1 MMKRHLFGP
10 EHEAF
15 RDQVRRFVEREI
27 TPNDTAWNEA
37 GQVSRELW
45 LKAGAAGILCPSLPE
60 EYGGG
65 GGDRLHSLV
74 VTEELCRAG
83 AYGPGFA
90 MHSDIVAPYIENHGT
105 EEQRRR
111 FLPPMARGEAIGAI
125 AMTEPGAGSDLRGI
139 QTRAVRDGDVYRIS
153 GQKTFISNGVMAG
166 LIIVALKTGA
176 GPEGEGITLLVVEGD
191 RPGLRRG
198 RNLQKL
204 GSHAQDTAEL
214 FFDDVEVPVANRLG
228 DEGEGM
234 RLMMRELAWERMQI
248 AVMAAALME
257 SALVWTLDFVR
268 TRRAFGQAVIDFQ
281 NTRFKLAEIKT
292 QVEIGRV
299 YVDRCIADMMAGDLD
314 PVTAAQAK
322 LWTTETQSRVLDDC
336 LQLHGGYGYMW
347 DYPICR
353 AYADTR
359 IQRIFGGTNEIM
371 KEIIGRA
378 LAKA

>member
-1 MMKRHLFGP
+1 MTTRTLFGP
-10 EHEAF
+10 EHDAY
-15 RDQVRRFVEREI
+15 RDQVRRFIEREVV
-27 TPNDTAWNEA
+27 PHEAAWSAA
-37 GQVSRELW
+37 GIVSRDLW
-45 LKAGAAGILCPSLPE
+45 LRAGAAGFLCPSLPE
-60 EYGGG
+60 AYGGG
-65 GGDRLHSLV
+65 GGDRLHSLI

-90 MHSDIVAPYIENHGT
+90 MHSDIVAPYIENHGD
-105 EEQRRR
+105 EEQKQR
-111 FLPPMARGEAIGAI
+111 FLPRMARGEAIGAI
-125 AMTEPGAGSDLRGI
+125 AMTEPGAGSDLQGI
-139 QTRAVRDGDVYRIS
+139 MTRAIRDGDVYRLS
-153 GQKTFISNGVMAG
+153 GQKTFISNGILADV
-166 LIIVALKTGA
+166 IVVAVKTDPQQG
-176 GPEGEGITLLVVEGD
+176 GKGISLVIVEGD

-204 GSHAQDTAEL
+204 GAHAQDTAEL
-214 FFDDVEVPVANRLG
+214 FFEDVQVPVANRLG
-228 DEGEGM
+228 EEGQGM
-234 RLMMRELAWERMQI
+234 RLMMRELAWERLQI

-257 SALVWTLDFVR
+257 SALGWTLDFVR

-292 QVEIGRV
+292 RVEIARV
-299 YVDRCIADMMAGDLD
+299 YVDRCIADMMAGQLD

-322 LWTTETQSRVLDDC
+322 LWTTETQSEVLDEC

-371 KEIIGRA
+371 REIIGRS
-378 LAKA
+378 LATA